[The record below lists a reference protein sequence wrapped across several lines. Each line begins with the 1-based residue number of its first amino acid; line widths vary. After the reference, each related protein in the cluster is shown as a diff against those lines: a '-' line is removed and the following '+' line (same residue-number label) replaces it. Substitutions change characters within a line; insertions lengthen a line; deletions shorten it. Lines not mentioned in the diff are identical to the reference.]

1 MTVRKVSVAASVVV
15 LLALGTLFYELA
27 VAPMHGVSSKAECVR
42 AYAKAKS
49 HADTISVDFTSFP
62 DTTGARSRCYMTRA
76 QPGTIA
82 GH

>member
-1 MTVRKVSVAASVVV
+1 MAVRKVSVAASVVV
-15 LLALGTLFYELA
+15 LLALGTLFYQLA
-27 VAPMHGVSSKAECVR
+27 VAPMHSVSSRAECAR
-42 AYAKAKS
+42 EYAKAKT

-62 DTTGARSRCYMTRA
+62 DTSGARNRCYVTRA